1 MKELTIE
8 IMLNENGELEAE
20 TFGFKGKVCES
31 ELRELLQD
39 EFVITDVEK
48 KDDYY
53 KSEEEQV
60 IVDKK
65 IRGKR
70 I

>member
-8 IMLNENGELEAE
+8 ISIDELGGLEAE

-31 ELRELLQD
+31 ELRNLLQD
-39 EFVITDVEK
+39 EFVIDSVDK

-53 KSEEEQV
+53 KSNEEEV
-60 IVDKK
+60 VVVDKV
-65 IRGKR
+65 RGTKK
-70 I
+70 

>member
-8 IMLNENGELEAE
+8 ISIDELGGLEAE

-31 ELRELLQD
+31 ELRNLLQD
-39 EFVITDVEK
+39 EFVIDSVDK

-53 KSEEEQV
+53 KSNEEEV
-60 IVDKK
+60 VVVDKVRRTK
-65 IRGKR
+65 K
-70 I
+70 

>member
-8 IMLNENGELEAE
+8 ISIDEAGGLEAE

-31 ELRELLQD
+31 ELRNLLKD
-39 EFVITDVEK
+39 EFVIESVDK

-53 KSEEEQV
+53 KSEEEEV
-60 IVDKK
+60 IAVDKL
-65 IRGKR
+65 RGTKK
-70 I
+70 

>member
-1 MKELTIE
+1 MKELTVE
-8 IMLNENGELEAE
+8 ISLSKDGELQAE

-31 ELRELLQD
+31 ELRELLRD
-39 EFVITDVEK
+39 EFVICDVEK

-53 KSEEEQV
+53 KSEEEQI

-65 IRGKR
+65 IRGTKK
-70 I
+70 

>member
-8 IMLNENGELEAE
+8 ISIDELGELEAE

-39 EFVITDVEK
+39 NFVIEEVDK
-48 KDDYY
+48 KDDYF
-53 KSEEEQV
+53 KSAEETV
-60 IVDKK
+60 TSSNSIRSGK
-65 IRGKR
+65 I
-70 I
+70 

>member
-8 IMLNENGELEAE
+8 ISIDELGTLEAE
-20 TFGFKGKVCES
+20 TFGFKGKVCET

-39 EFVITDVEK
+39 DFVIDEVDK

-53 KSEEEQV
+53 KQAEENM
-60 IVDKK
+60 ITVDKIMGRK
-65 IRGKR
+65 K
-70 I
+70 

>member
-8 IMLNENGELEAE
+8 ISIDDLGELEAE

-39 EFVITDVEK
+39 EFIVGEVDK

-53 KSEEEQV
+53 KDVEENISTLDTV
-60 IVDKK
+60 
-65 IRGKR
+65 KR
-70 I
+70 WEK

>member
-8 IMLNENGELEAE
+8 ISIDELGGLEAE

-31 ELRELLQD
+31 ELRNLLQD
-39 EFVITDVEK
+39 EFVIDSIEK

-53 KSEEEQV
+53 KSNEEEV
-60 IVDKK
+60 IVVDKV
-65 IRGKR
+65 RGTKK
-70 I
+70 

>member
-1 MKELTIE
+1 MKEFTIE
-8 IMLNENGELEAE
+8 ISIDELGGLEAE

-31 ELRELLQD
+31 ELRDLLQD
-39 EFVITDVEK
+39 EFVIDDVDK

-53 KSEEEQV
+53 KSTEEGT
-60 IVDKK
+60 ITVDK
-65 IRGKR
+65 IRGTK

>member
-8 IMLNENGELEAE
+8 IAIDELGGLEAE

-31 ELRELLQD
+31 ELRNLLQD
-39 EFVITDVEK
+39 EFVIDSVDK

-53 KSEEEQV
+53 KSNEEEV
-60 IVDKK
+60 VVVDKV
-65 IRGKR
+65 RGTKK
-70 I
+70 

>member
-8 IMLNENGELEAE
+8 ISIDELGALEAE

-31 ELRELLQD
+31 ELRNLLQD
-39 EFVITDVEK
+39 EFVIEGVDK

-53 KSEEEQV
+53 KSNEEEIIAV
-60 IVDKK
+60 EKLRGTKK
-65 IRGKR
+65 
-70 I
+70 

>member
-8 IMLNENGELEAE
+8 ISIDELGGLEAE

-31 ELRELLQD
+31 ELRNLLQD
-39 EFVITDVEK
+39 EFLIDSVDK

-53 KSEEEQV
+53 KSNEEEV
-60 IVDKK
+60 VVVDKV
-65 IRGKR
+65 RGTKK
-70 I
+70 